1 MRGVENNRKGIGSS
15 KSLGKWMLC
24 WVLPILTMSSLE
36 QVTMCVGEQSREHW
50 QEKNCLNESQ
60 QWCFITFCA
69 NTFNLIISVTG
80 MWCNATKD
88 ARGCLVTFLFKEG
101 RAEVKATGW
110 WEQIEPRLWW
120 VCTGHQVLL
129 WHRHPLVLHFFLFS
143 FFNKYDHL
151 APHHEFHEKRS
162 SLPPMPSCTSNSS
175 PWGSE
180 NCSRFSV
187 MLWGEKK

>member
-80 MWCNATKD
+80 M
-88 ARGCLVTFLFKEG
+88 
-101 RAEVKATGW
+101 
-110 WEQIEPRLWW
+110 
-120 VCTGHQVLL
+120 
-129 WHRHPLVLHFFLFS
+129 
-143 FFNKYDHL
+143 
-151 APHHEFHEKRS
+151 
-162 SLPPMPSCTSNSS
+162 
-175 PWGSE
+175 
-180 NCSRFSV
+180 
-187 MLWGEKK
+187 